1 MTQIFSRDAQR
12 MHHHVPRKAA
22 TSLKEELLKVP
33 FYFSLR
39 ELPKTLRAGL
49 PYGAGMALVFLLLV
63 PGLIFV
69 LLAPVITYLIL
80 TQSSADLVNALQ
92 PLMHHLS
99 QARLIGFFDTAR
111 TEIYRS
117 LGDILFVFM
126 TSNIACGLVARLIED
141 RSAEEMADITGT
153 ATMPS

>member
-12 MHHHVPRKAA
+12 THNHMPRKAA

-49 PYGAGMALVFLLLV
+49 LPGAGVALVYLLLV
-63 PGLIFV
+63 PGLILV

-92 PLMHHLS
+92 PLMHYLS

-117 LGDILFVFM
+117 LGDIPFVFV
-126 TSNIACGLVARLIED
+126 TGCAFFGSVARLVED
-141 RSAEEMADITGT
+141 RRADEMAGT
-153 ATMPS
+153 ADTVL

>member
-12 MHHHVPRKAA
+12 THNHMPRKAA

-39 ELPKTLRAGL
+39 QLPKTLRAGL
-49 PYGAGMALVFLLLV
+49 LPGAGVALVYLLLV

-92 PLMHHLS
+92 PLMHYLS

-117 LGDILFVFM
+117 LGDIPFVFV
-126 TSNIACGLVARLIED
+126 TGCALGGLVTRLIED
-141 RSAEEMADITGT
+141 RPAEEMAGT
-153 ATMPS
+153 ADTVL

>member
-1 MTQIFSRDAQR
+1 MTRIFSKDAQR
-12 MHHHVPRKAA
+12 THNHMPRKAA
-22 TSLKEELLKVP
+22 ASLKEELLQVP

-49 PYGAGMALVFLLLV
+49 LPGAGVALVYLLLV
-63 PGLIFV
+63 PALIFV

-92 PLMHHLS
+92 PLIHYLS

-117 LGDILFVFM
+117 LGDIPFVFV
-126 TSNIACGLVARLIED
+126 TGCAAFGLVARLVED
-141 RSAEEMADITGT
+141 RRAEEMAST
-153 ATMPS
+153 ADTVL